1 VAVNLIAQHLG
12 LEGRQGSGIGA
23 VARDLHFFG
32 HAFNL
37 AGATEA
43 QHVVGAVA
51 QHFEQQPGLALS
63 GTAAVGGGVGQADE
77 HALAEPVDQRS
88 PPSTSPT
95 PSNTS

>member
-1 VAVNLIAQHLG
+1 MLA
-12 LEGRQGSGIGA
+12 
-23 VARDLHFFG
+23 
-32 HAFNL
+32 L
-37 AGATEA
+37 AGPLVAFGLVGGRRYAQIVGEA

-51 QHFEQQPGLALS
+51 QHFKQQPGLALS